1 MVTALDG
8 YQMTKQGRSG
18 VALAT
23 AAVSSFVAGI
33 LGAVLISILGPG
45 AAKFALA
52 FGPAEYL
59 GLGLFSLTAI
69 AALCGTSLVKG
80 IIVILFGML
89 LVSVGFD
96 LSSGIPR
103 LTFGQVSLLQGFE
116 IVPVMIGLFGLGE
129 VLHSLQEHTTGITTK
144 IERFIPTRTEFRAAA
159 GATGRATGLSLLL
172 GLFPGMMPSIG
183 SFLAYSLERQ
193 VSSDPGRF
201 GKGAI
206 EGVAAAEAANNGTA
220 MSNLVPLLSLGI
232 PTGPTT
238 ALMLAALTIYGIV
251 PGPLLFTQHADLVWA
266 LIGSFFVA
274 NCILV
279 VLNLP
284 LVPMWA
290 RLATVPYPILAPA
303 IILIALVGAFS
314 IRTSMFDVLV
324 CAVFGLIGW
333 VMRVRDWPLAPLV
346 LAYVLGPMIESS
358 ARQVIAISP
367 ELLLQRPGFWVF
379 IVLGVVVTWFSRRMV
394 IRGDVA
400 D

>member
-1 MVTALDG
+1 
-8 YQMTKQGRSG
+8 
-18 VALAT
+18 
-23 AAVSSFVAGI
+23 
-33 LGAVLISILGPG
+33 
-45 AAKFALA
+45 
-52 FGPAEYL
+52 
-59 GLGLFSLTAI
+59 
-69 AALCGTSLVKG
+69 
-80 IIVILFGML
+80 
-89 LVSVGFD
+89 
-96 LSSGIPR
+96 
-103 LTFGQVSLLQGFE
+103 
-116 IVPVMIGLFGLGE
+116 
-129 VLHSLQEHTTGITTK
+129 
-144 IERFIPTRTEFRAAA
+144 
-159 GATGRATGLSLLL
+159 
-172 GLFPGMMPSIG
+172 
-183 SFLAYSLERQ
+183 
-193 VSSDPGRF
+193 
-201 GKGAI
+201 
-206 EGVAAAEAANNGTA
+206 
-220 MSNLVPLLSLGI
+220 
-232 PTGPTT
+232 
-238 ALMLAALTIYGIV
+238 MLAALTIYGIV

-266 LIGSFFVA
+266 LIGSFFAA